1 MRRWVVVSAVL
12 AVLVGVV
19 AVVVV
24 LWSGTGRGK
33 THTVAVP
40 RYDPPHQFDQGLAVN
55 LPREAD
61 GDPPPIALETF
72 TAYVALPGALQ
83 VIDTR
88 TGAVRAKAQPTAKA
102 SQVTPRAPVL
112 GRLAGRDVVVAA
124 FAVVIPGHGTTVGH
138 DAVELVVLGRD
149 TFDRLAGA
157 RVDLPAS
164 LGDTTRLRAA
174 RVLGVTGE
182 VVTVVVQTGAEQEPT
197 TYSVDLHSGA
207 IRWRAPGFAAAYAEN
222 DLVIGV
228 RQEPAGSRVAA
239 LRAGDGRPVWTM
251 GPTGESVIVA
261 RGGPALVAAVSV
273 TTGSGGRALTFY
285 DAQTGRTQARRA
297 VPGGVTCRFDEQLT
311 TVCWNPDAGESWAA
325 GFDASTAR
333 PRWELPNAAAGRVA
347 PRITTVW
354 HGAVYGTTENGAVV
368 LQASDG
374 QDWIGPSP
382 NIAPDLVNDVVGI
395 VGASIDRPRPRAYRA
410 VG

>member
-1 MRRWVVVSAVL
+1 MRRWIVVSAVL
-12 AVLVGVV
+12 AVLVGV
-19 AVVVV
+19 ATIVVM
-24 LWSGTGRGK
+24 LWAGTGRGS
-33 THTVAVP
+33 TPTVAVP
-40 RYDPPHQFDQGLAVN
+40 RYDPPHQFDRRLAVN

-72 TAYVALPGALQ
+72 TAYVALPVVLQ

-88 TGAVRAKAQPTAKA
+88 TVAVRAKVPPTAKA

-138 DAVELVVLGRD
+138 DAVELVILGRD
-149 TFDRLAGA
+149 TLDRLAGA

-164 LGDTTRLRAA
+164 LGDTTRLRTV
-174 RVLGVTGE
+174 RVLGMTGE
-182 VVTVVVQTGAEQEPT
+182 VATVVVQTGAEQEPT
-197 TYSVDLHSGA
+197 TYSVDLRSGA
-207 IRWRAPGFAAAYAEN
+207 VRWRVPGFAAAYAEN

-228 RQEPAGSRVAA
+228 RREPTGSRAAA
-239 LRAGDGRPVWTM
+239 LRAGDGLPVWTM
-251 GPTGESVIVA
+251 GSTGESVTVA
-261 RGGPALVAAVSV
+261 RGGPALLAVVSV
-273 TTGSGGRALTFY
+273 TTGNGGRALTFY
-285 DAQTGRTQARRA
+285 DTRTGRAQARRV

-311 TVCWNPDAGESWAA
+311 TVCWNADAGEPWAA

-333 PRWELPNAAAGRVA
+333 PRWELPNATAGRVA

-368 LQASDG
+368 LQTSDG
-374 QDWIGPSP
+374 RDWTGSAPKVAPS
-382 NIAPDLVNDVVGI
+382 LVNDVVGI